1 MYEKRKIKRK
11 ITLRTYKGH
20 NRKIKYMSLSD
31 IQGKISIQF
40 N

>member
-1 MYEKRKIKRK
+1 MYEKRKIKRR
-11 ITLRTYKGH
+11 ITLRTYIGH
-20 NRKIKYMSLSD
+20 RKIKYMSLSD